1 MGEAELQA
9 GKHLL
14 IIHSMIH
21 IYGDA
26 AGEDLSLQ
34 LAADIAA
41 HWNEGRGTVLI
52 GREKFDVYFDIKG
65 IYNDTLTPDTVI
77 QNTDPRNNFFR
88 IEEYAVGDIS
98 F

>member
-14 IIHSMIH
+14 IIHSVIH

-41 HWNEGRGTVLI
+41 HWN
-52 GREKFDVYFDIKG
+52 KG
-65 IYNDTLTPDTVI
+65 SWNSIDRQRKVRCT
-77 QNTDPRNNFFR
+77 F
-88 IEEYAVGDIS
+88 
-98 F
+98 